1 MNTKEII
8 IRQATAD
15 DITRIA
21 QIEEKCFPAA
31 EAASIKSFFER
42 FMAFP
47 ECFFVAEVDGI
58 VVGHINGCVTDSP
71 ELHDA
76 LYHNTAL
83 HQPNGLWQTVF
94 GIAVL
99 PEYQHQG
106 IASAL
111 MRNFKRE
118 TEKRG
123 KNGIVL
129 TCKDEKI
136 SFYKGFGFEHVGV
149 SKSSHG
155 GAKWNDMICK
165 FS

>member
-1 MNTKEII
+1 MSTKEIV
-8 IRQATAD
+8 IRQAVAD
-15 DITRIA
+15 DVTKVA
-21 QIEEKCFPAA
+21 EIEEKCFPKA
-31 EAASIKSFFER
+31 EAASLKSFFER

-47 ECFFVAEVDGI
+47 ECFLVAEVDGK

-71 ELHDA
+71 ELTDA
-76 LYHNTAL
+76 LYHNTSL
-83 HQPNGLWQTVF
+83 HKPDGAWQTVF

-99 PEYQHQG
+99 PEYQHKG

-111 MRNFKRE
+111 MRTFKEE
-118 TEKRG
+118 TKKRS
-123 KNGIVL
+123 KEGIIL

-136 SFYKGFGFEHVGV
+136 SFYKALGFEHVGV
-149 SKSSHG
+149 SESSHG